1 MRIFRSARVLCI
13 ACAAA
18 VSSAGC
24 NMDVRNPTVI
34 DAATFNPN
42 ADGTTLSLSAQ
53 TNFFIAFQSVALYGG
68 LISEELWSGAAR
80 LQTNRLGAR
89 VFAATDDINA
99 NFFTPLSRSISSNE
113 NAIAALQGGSGSTT

>member
-1 MRIFRSARVLCI
+1 MRIFQSVGALSV

-18 VSSAGC
+18 IASTGC

-42 ADGTTLSLSAQ
+42 ADGTTLALSAQ

-68 LISEELWSGAAR
+68 LISDELWSGAAR
-80 LQTNRLGAR
+80 LQTKRLAAR
-89 VFAATDDINA
+89 AFAATADINTDVSA
-99 NFFTPLSRSISSNE
+99 PLR
-113 NAIAALQGGSGSTT
+113 